1 MSTSLK
7 HTIYFAQISLQIVI
21 LTFAY
26 SQAEACNLPNDTTR
40 NAYTKVSADSLYTF
54 SDSCRVFQKVG
65 DVLEHIS
72 NTRFHKI
79 MYSSMPLI
87 IGGFIAKGQD
97 KHFRGLRN
105 DYLPRFNRHFDDY
118 TQYLPAAVLLGLK
131 LGGEKSRSSWK
142 RMLASD
148 LFATTIMA
156 GIVNSL
162 KYTTHVERPDGS
174 NRNSYPSGHTATAFM
189 TATMLTKEYGSRSP
203 WIGIGAYTVASA
215 TGIMR
220 MANNKHWLSDVLMGA
235 GIGILSTELGYYFA
249 DLIFKN
255 RGLNNATD
263 SETFRKWQKPSF
275 LSLNFQIS
283 LPLASYPIGPSSR
296 FKVSSGCMSVLE
308 GAHFFSPY
316 IGLGGRFSVTRTS
329 VIVDN
334 IRAENNVFDTW
345 RIGGGAYFSC
355 PLSTRWLAGSK
366 LLVERVHYP
375 DLQQTSYLVDSRHSF
390 SLGTGLSLTFR
401 AHQHYGI
408 RLLLDYDLLPY
419 RTAGRQI
426 CVHSLTLGTAFLV
439 AF

>member
-21 LTFAY
+21 LTFAC

-105 DYLPRFNRHFDDY
+105 DYLPRFNRHLDDY

-235 GIGILSTELGYYFA
+235 GIGVLSTELGYYFA

-283 LPLASYPIGPSSR
+283 LPLASKCRPGVCRYS
-296 FKVSSGCMSVLE
+296 KV
-308 GAHFFSPY
+308 H
-316 IGLGGRFSVTRTS
+316 TS
-329 VIVDN
+329 
-334 IRAENNVFDTW
+334 
-345 RIGGGAYFSC
+345 
-355 PLSTRWLAGSK
+355 
-366 LLVERVHYP
+366 LVH
-375 DLQQTSYLVDSRHSF
+375 
-390 SLGTGLSLTFR
+390 
-401 AHQHYGI
+401 I
-408 RLLLDYDLLPY
+408 
-419 RTAGRQI
+419 
-426 CVHSLTLGTAFLV
+426 
-439 AF
+439 